1 MRLARK
7 PETCI
12 VWYYDRLS
20 GGAALGVTRAKRAGQ
35 RSRSVHED
43 WFAWIPN
50 EMDQLFDATRN
61 ELESSDVIL
70 SISLDEALSLCK
82 GGQFDSAKERANI
95 VAGLFDRLAVRVGHV
110 IRAIK
115 DHGAHFGT
123 LPNVK
128 PLSPSNFRGA
138 VAQRVSLMDNLLAK
152 VLFRERTRFFHKLS
166 SLGEIVEESQREA
179 HAIVGGIS
187 EGASQFP
194 DRAWQQLEVLGY
206 DLNTCM
212 GETTVILKSF
222 FCALPAE
229 ELDAF
234 RERLVSLVPASLPVG
249 PGQIPSFGGE

>member
-1 MRLARK
+1 
-7 PETCI
+7 
-12 VWYYDRLS
+12 
-20 GGAALGVTRAKRAGQ
+20 VTRAKRAGQ

-50 EMDQLFDATRN
+50 EMDQLFDATRS
-61 ELESSDVIL
+61 ELETSDFIL
-70 SISLDEALSLCK
+70 SISLDEALALCK
-82 GGQFDSAKERANI
+82 GGQFDSAKERASVI
-95 VAGLFDRLAVRVGHV
+95 VGLFDRLAVRVGHV
-110 IRAIK
+110 IRTIR

-138 VAQRVSLMDNLLAK
+138 SAQRVSLMNSLLAK
-152 VLFRERTRFFHKLS
+152 VVFRERTRFFHKLY
-166 SLGEIVEESQREA
+166 SLGEIIEDSQREA
-179 HAIVGGIS
+179 HAIVSGIS

-222 FCALPAE
+222 FCALPPE
-229 ELDAF
+229 ELETF
-234 RERLVSLVPASLPVG
+234 REKLVKLIPACPVAST
-249 PGQIPSFGGE
+249 GQVPSFGSE